1 MANRDDQYDPY
12 IPAGGAPAR
21 GQQGGARRPED
32 IQSELDA
39 ATAAMQSNVNKLS
52 ERGENLDV
60 LQNKTDNLKDHADGF
75 RRGANRVRKDMRWK
89 NIKMWMW
96 IIAGI
101 AALILVIV
109 LASVLTKK

>member
-1 MANRDDQYDPY
+1 
-12 IPAGGAPAR
+12 
-21 GQQGGARRPED
+21 
-32 IQSELDA
+32 
-39 ATAAMQSNVNKLS
+39 MQSNVNKLS
-52 ERGENLDV
+52 QRGENLDV

-109 LASVLTKK
+109 LACKFHMGRPAKNTYANSVSAVLSKK